1 MCSARVFLI
10 QMSLLVVD
18 VAFYSQVVGGFIFIV
33 LPPSTS
39 FILQSAVCKK
49 KKKMRI
55 AFVAVSNT
63 VCVLTESNLSVI
75 VYHGVIIRC

>member
-33 LPPSTS
+33 PTTLHFFHPSKCS
-39 FILQSAVCKK
+39 LQK

-75 VYHGVIIRC
+75 VYHGVIIGC